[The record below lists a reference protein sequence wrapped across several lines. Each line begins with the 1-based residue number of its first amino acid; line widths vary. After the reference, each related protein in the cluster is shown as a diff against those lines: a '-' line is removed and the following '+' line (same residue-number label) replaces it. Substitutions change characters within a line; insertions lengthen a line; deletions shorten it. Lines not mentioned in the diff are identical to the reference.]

1 MSNADGDGV
10 ICITVQRQDC
20 DADKISRHAG
30 VGLLK
35 HWLTSGVAGMAVV
48 HVLGVRSLSQHCAVL
63 AVLASYH
70 GRAVVGADA
79 GGDS

>member
-1 MSNADGDGV
+1 MQRPGSWQEDNAG
-10 ICITVQRQDC
+10 
-20 DADKISRHAG
+20 KISGRTG

-35 HWLTSGVAGMAVV
+35 HWLAPGVPGMAVV
-48 HVLGVRSLSQHCAVL
+48 HILGVRSLSQHCTVL

-79 GGDS
+79 GVRVDS

>member
-1 MSNADGDGV
+1 M
-10 ICITVQRQDC
+10 QRQDS
-20 DADKISRHAG
+20 DAGEISRRTC

-35 HWLTSGVAGMAVV
+35 HWLATGVAGMAVV
-48 HVLGVRSLSQHCAVL
+48 HILGVPSRSLSQHCTIL